1 MQDGRVKEI
10 ILYFMSRHGGEQEK
24 ACISRLEKAG
34 LTVRSCKEEL
44 EFLKLLFLKEST
56 DGLVVFTDYG
66 RAASAFSA
74 KGGAA
79 AGLLTEENRGES
91 FGEVHF
97 LAETPEV
104 FDRAYAELVYARKRG
119 LPCVILET
127 ERCIVR
133 ESTEQDVEAF
143 YNIYAHP
150 AVTRYMEKLFEN
162 PEEERAYIRAYRERM
177 YGFYGFGIW
186 TVLLK
191 ETWEVI
197 GRAGLDLREGSEIPE
212 LGFVIGVPW
221 QGRGLAAEVCRAILR
236 YAGEELALSHV
247 QAFARPGNRE
257 SVRLLKKLGFVQ
269 RSSISQDGTAYLCFE
284 RTTENEP

>member
-10 ILYFMSRHGGEQEK
+10 ILYFMSRNGGQEE
-24 ACISRLEKAG
+24 AECIRRLEKAG

-44 EFLKLLFLKEST
+44 EFLKLLFLDGNL

-66 RAASAFSA
+66 KAASAFSV
-74 KGGAA
+74 KGGAV
-79 AGLLTEENRGES
+79 AGLLTEENREEA
-91 FGEVHF
+91 FGEVLF
-97 LAETPEV
+97 LVETPEV

-119 LPCVILET
+119 LPCEILET
-127 ERCIVR
+127 EHCIVR

-143 YNIYAHP
+143 YKIYAQP
-150 AVTRYMEKLFEN
+150 AVTRYMEKLFAD
-162 PEEERAYIRAYRERM
+162 PEEERAYIRTYRERM

-191 ETWEVI
+191 ETGEVI

-221 QGRGLAAEVCRAILR
+221 QGRGLATEVCSAILR
-236 YAGEELALSHV
+236 YAEEELALSCV
-247 QAFARPGNRE
+247 QAFARPENRE
-257 SVRLLKKLGFVQ
+257 SLRLLERLGFERQ
-269 RSSISQDGTAYLCFE
+269 GSISQDGIAYLCLH
-284 RTTENEP
+284 RKTENEP